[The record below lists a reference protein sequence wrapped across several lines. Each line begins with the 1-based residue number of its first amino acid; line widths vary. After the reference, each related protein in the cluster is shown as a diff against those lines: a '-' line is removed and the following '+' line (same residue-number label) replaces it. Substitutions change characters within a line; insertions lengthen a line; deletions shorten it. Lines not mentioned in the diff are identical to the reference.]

1 MCCNGTVLQE
11 ILVTLLPDV
20 KLFNK
25 TLYAYVSYVLQKRGG
40 FILPE
45 AAAGV
50 QSCRRGVNE
59 MAGGDKRA
67 SASASAQLQ

>member
-11 ILVTLLPDV
+11 ILVTILPDV
-20 KLFNK
+20 RLFNK
-25 TLYAYVSYVLQKRGG
+25 ALYAYALQKRGG

-67 SASASAQLQ
+67 SACASAQLQ